1 MHVWKDEWLHEDEKL
16 KARLR
21 QFSPNKR
28 LDVQRGDQ
36 IGILRKRLK
45 MRVVREPLEF
55 SEKVKDSYKDIL
67 KNLRGQFVGLSKE
80 DRLMWLDNFI
90 FLMTPDLWELH
101 EKVKNVL
108 GYQSL
113 GQQRNFLLGAPSG
126 MGKTT
131 YLNWLSALNL
141 AVVEESRNFVPVIK
155 VDAPVSNKTPR
166 ALLQRLILECGLTYL
181 QGDTEEELNQKLA
194 LYFQQCGVEL
204 IIIDEV
210 EHISHPEMKRRVLDL
225 SNMTQG
231 VPFICASCNP
241 ATWVMGDEEV
251 AGRWNDFFELPPYTG
266 ERLSS
271 LLASIELLL
280 PFTQPSH
287 LALHTLKENSR
298 VVDGPA
304 KFIELTTEGILRD
317 IMILI
322 RDASRMAIENDL
334 PCLTP
339 DLLEKTWKKVQ
350 RKKSN
355 RSFRTA
361 GGFSVESGAQG
372 KTTSGPNCCQDGLV
386 IKRLINHSNL

>member
-1 MHVWKDEWLHEDEKL
+1 MYEIITSVVDEQFDIRLRLEQMDAWKNEWLDEDKKL
-16 KARLR
+16 NARLR
-21 QFSPNKR
+21 NLSPNKR
-28 LDVQRGDQ
+28 LDIQRGDQ
-36 IGILRKRLK
+36 IGILRKRLRIRL
-45 MRVVREPLEF
+45 MREPLEI
-55 SEKVKDSYKDIL
+55 SAKVKNNYKDIL
-67 KNLRGQFVGLSKE
+67 KNLREQFVSLPKE
-80 DRLMWLDNFI
+80 DRLRWLDNFI
-90 FLMTPDLWELH
+90 FMMTPDLWELH
-101 EKVKNVL
+101 EKVKTVL
-108 GYQSL
+108 DYQSL

-126 MGKTT
+126 MGKST

-210 EHISHPEMKRRVLDL
+210 EHISHPEMRRRVLDL
-225 SNMTQG
+225 SNRTQG

-241 ATWVMGDEEV
+241 MTWVMGDEEV
-251 AGRWNDFFELPPYTG
+251 AGRWNDFFELPQYTG

-287 LALHTLKENSR
+287 LALHTLKEKSS

-304 KFIELTTEGILRD
+304 KFVELATAGILRD

-322 RDASRMAIENDL
+322 RDASRIAIENDL

-339 DLLEKTWKKVQ
+339 DLLSKTWKKVQ
-350 RKKSN
+350 KSKIADFLVQ
-355 RSFRTA
+355 S
-361 GGFSVESGAQG
+361 ES
-372 KTTSGPNCCQDGLV
+372 T
-386 IKRLINHSNL
+386 R